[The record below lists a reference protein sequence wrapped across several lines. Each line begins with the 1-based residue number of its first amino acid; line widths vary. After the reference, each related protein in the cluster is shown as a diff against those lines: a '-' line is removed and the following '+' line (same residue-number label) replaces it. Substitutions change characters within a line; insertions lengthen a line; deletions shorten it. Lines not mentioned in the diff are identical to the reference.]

1 MLLLDKKDLLLLTL
15 LKLCMNKVLLNIQL
29 LLPPLLLKLLLFN
42 FWLLILPVPLE
53 NISEIMENTLSS
65 FMTIFLNKP
74 SPIDKCLFFLEDPLE
89 EKLTLE
95 MSFIFT
101 LVFWREPPKWEKNS
115 VLDLWLLYP
124 LLKPKPEMCLPI
136 FPPTLFPLPMDK
148 FSWKL
153 NYFTKVSDLP
163 STSVCL
169 CQESDL
175 PLKLLPWNKL
185 PVNLS

>member
-1 MLLLDKKDLLLLTL
+1 
-15 LKLCMNKVLLNIQL
+15 MNKVLLNIQL

-101 LVFWREPPKWEKNS
+101 LVF
-115 VLDLWLLYP
+115 
-124 LLKPKPEMCLPI
+124 
-136 FPPTLFPLPMDK
+136 
-148 FSWKL
+148 
-153 NYFTKVSDLP
+153 
-163 STSVCL
+163 
-169 CQESDL
+169 
-175 PLKLLPWNKL
+175 
-185 PVNLS
+185 